1 MIQPHAA
8 THRQRL
14 LVLGLALLV
23 AVFTLLACGEY
34 SNTGTAVNS
43 SSSSSNSNNN
53 SAAPPVQHFKI
64 GQTIKVGDTWQVQV
78 LSAKT
83 STGSTYNKPLH
94 PGYAFLIVT
103 VAMKNL
109 SSSEQIVSSLTM
121 FNVSDPNGEKQQVG
135 TDVDAGSPLDGK
147 VEAGSPIRG
156 VLAYEIPKGLHTL
169 TLAFAPDLLSAGQTI
184 WDIKV

>member
-1 MIQPHAA
+1 MHG
-8 THRQRL
+8 HRSL
-14 LVLGLALLV
+14 ILGFALLV
-23 AVFTLLACGEY
+23 IVFTLLACGES
-34 SNTGTAVNS
+34 SNTGTVVS
-43 SSSSSNSNNN
+43 SSSTSGKSSNNN
-53 SAAPPVQHFKI
+53 SAAQPVQHFKI

-83 STGSTYNKPLH
+83 SIGSTYNKPLH

-156 VLAYEIPKGLHTL
+156 VLVYEIPKGLHTL

-184 WDIKV
+184 WDLKV

>member
-1 MIQPHAA
+1 MHG
-8 THRQRL
+8 HRSL
-14 LVLGLALLV
+14 ILGFALLV
-23 AVFTLLACGEY
+23 IVFTLLACGES
-34 SNTGTAVNS
+34 SNTGTVVS
-43 SSSSSNSNNN
+43 SSSTSGKSSNNN
-53 SAAPPVQHFKI
+53 SAAQPVQHFKI

-83 STGSTYNKPLH
+83 STGSAYNKPLH

-156 VLAYEIPKGLHTL
+156 VLVYEIPKGLHTL

-184 WDIKV
+184 WDLKV